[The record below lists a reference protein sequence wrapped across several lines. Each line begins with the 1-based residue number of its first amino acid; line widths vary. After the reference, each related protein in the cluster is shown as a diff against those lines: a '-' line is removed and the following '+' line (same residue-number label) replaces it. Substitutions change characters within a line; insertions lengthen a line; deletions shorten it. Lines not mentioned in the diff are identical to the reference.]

1 MLINLKPTADTN
13 SVKQTLT
20 GFGLWLETL
29 LDQDGAATGFIVKG
43 YSTPVDPQKIASL
56 DGVSGV
62 FKTESSHPKVDARC
76 HQVID
81 LGELQFRTTTPTL
94 IAGPCSVDSEERI
107 ESIASQV
114 AQAGGKVLRGGAYKP
129 RTSPYSFAGF
139 GKPAL
144 QWMRRAADR
153 HGLRIV
159 TEVMSEHDV
168 NTVAD
173 MTDIVQVGS
182 RNMQNFALLR
192 QVGEARKCVLLK
204 RGRSAT
210 VSEWLMA
217 AEYLYASGA
226 DSVLFCERGIRGFD
240 GETRNLIDLGAVAL
254 LSHHYGLPVIVD
266 PSHAAGRRDLI
277 VPLSKASI
285 AAGAVGVMVEV
296 HPAPSTALSDGPQ
309 ALSYETLRQLSK
321 SLELECIQ

>member
-1 MLINLKPTADTN
+1 MLINLTSTADAN
-13 SVKQTLT
+13 SVKKALT
-20 GFGLWLETL
+20 GLGLWLETL
-29 LDQDGAATGFIVKG
+29 LDQDGTATGFIVKG
-43 YSTPVDPQKIASL
+43 HSTPVDPEKITAV
-56 DGVSGV
+56 DGVGHI
-62 FKTESSHPKVDARC
+62 FKTESQHPKVDLKC
-76 HQVID
+76 HKSVD
-81 LGELQFRTTTPTL
+81 VGGLQFRPAAPTL
-94 IAGPCSVDSEERI
+94 IAGPCSIDSEERI

-114 AQAGGKVLRGGAYKP
+114 ARAGGKVLRGGAYKP
-129 RTSPYSFAGF
+129 RTSPYSFSGF
-139 GKPAL
+139 GAPAL

-153 HGLRIV
+153 HQLRIV

-168 NTVAD
+168 KTVAD
-173 MTDIVQVGS
+173 ITDIVQVGS

-192 QVGEARKCVLLK
+192 QVGEAKKCVMLK

-240 GETRNLIDLGAVAL
+240 NETRNLIDLGAVAL

-266 PSHAAGRRDLI
+266 PSHAAGRRDLV

-296 HPAPSTALSDGPQ
+296 HPDPSTALSDGPQ
-309 ALSYETLRQLSK
+309 ALSYETLRHLSK
-321 SLELECIQ
+321 SLELECIE